1 MNHPYALIH
10 VICNISAFPLTIK
23 DNDFIVSKWI
33 SVTIEYIK
41 LRDIMEKNNICIY
54 VFAIT
59 SIVSVLLLF
68 HSITLASSSSSSFF
82 LHSILQL
89 FNNKTPEIFAK
100 TNDGNGNG
108 TLSLANLIKQGSPY
122 QGSKSAPVV
131 IIDFSD
137 LQCKLCQ
144 RFVKYTEPQ
153 INSTYVQTG
162 KVALVFKHLPNR
174 GFDSFSAALAAQCTN
189 GQGKFWQFHNFLYN
203 VQGPIDSGWASKNN
217 LEKLA
222 LQIPGLD
229 KQSFKSCF
237 ENQKYKSFIDA
248 DLALAHSLGFTQTP
262 SFIIV
267 KNNGTDIQKLEG
279 PQPFVEFKA
288 VLDKELEG
296 A

>member
-10 VICNISAFPLTIK
+10 VICNISTFPLNIK
-23 DNDFIVSKWI
+23 DNDFIISKWI

-41 LRDIMEKNNICIY
+41 LRDIMKKNNICIY

-68 HSITLASSSSSSFF
+68 NSITLASSSSFF

-89 FNNKTPEIFAK
+89 FNNKTPEVFAQ

-162 KVALVFKHLPNR
+162 KVALVFKQLPNR
-174 GFDSFSAALAAQCTN
+174 GFDSLPTALA
-189 GQGKFWQFHNFLYN
+189 GSMYKR
-203 VQGPIDSGWASKNN
+203 PRKI
-217 LEKLA
+217 LA
-222 LQIPGLD
+222 VP
-229 KQSFKSCF
+229 
-237 ENQKYKSFIDA
+237 
-248 DLALAHSLGFTQTP
+248 
-262 SFIIV
+262 
-267 KNNGTDIQKLEG
+267 
-279 PQPFVEFKA
+279 
-288 VLDKELEG
+288 
-296 A
+296 